1 MPQTTLRFLAVGCLL
16 HFPAAALSAQ
26 CPDGTPPPCGGRRVL
41 THAAV
46 RVPSASDRARRFLV
60 LPFRNVTRQ
69 SAQEWLVEGSTT
81 MLSDALGRW
90 QGITVVSDER
100 LYPALKRAGIAPGS
114 IIEIASIRRISEET
128 GGWTAVTGEVIAS
141 GGRVRITA
149 RAWDVP
155 SNRELMRTASE
166 VPSGSDVRLAYDSV
180 GLSLLRST
188 GLNVAAPDVAGVSN
202 PNLDAY
208 QAYLRGLAHIR
219 RNEWQLA
226 LVDLQESVRA
236 DSTFAS
242 AWARLAEV
250 QVHNEPADMYSP
262 MSKGAQYAARAVTLS
277 GNLPLRQRKHLFAHD
292 ALFRAQFGE
301 AREALE
307 GLIAADSSNLDAHE
321 QLVGLEL
328 TDPTVMIVS
337 GGQRPRGSPT
347 RAARFAKRAAEMD
360 PSRHAL
366 FGVLAWI
373 YFQAGMPGSPGTRVV
388 DRLPTSYPDL
398 LQLQRQPE
406 HVKRYAW
413 VVKND
418 TIALV
423 PAESLAFIPKD
434 SLKAFR
440 KQARAVARAWT
451 ERWILAAGD
460 ESSPYQMMSVLYALD
475 GEFPAALRAVAKAE
489 SLGVQPTTWSAPAQ
503 RLAYLSMAGNLASA
517 SRLADSLTAAS
528 FFHNPTNI
536 GMNPDATFWAFQL
549 HLLAGRM
556 AMASTVLEQQS
567 IVETLGNPQNPAPM
581 LSAFRKL
588 MGNDDPNA
596 AWRIPRAFHS
606 RQLDSA
612 IAHIMELA
620 ISDRIG
626 PLVPILLPFLA
637 NAADST
643 TLRSGDVLKAAN
655 ALAASGR
662 TSLAYELASNMI
674 ERDSTAAV
682 PASKFAWFRVSAEA
696 LNATRT
702 ARRARFHAATASVA
716 SDRATFEWTVDD
728 AAPFAWNLPESPA
741 DQREY
746 RWEIRLE
753 SPGRYFGFV
762 GGAAHKA
769 TGAVPFT
776 GTLAQLLSSNAY
788 RVVFGG
794 NLNANGVPT
803 DTTVMQSVTLSTE
816 IAPGV
821 LRMIVTDRAV
831 LDALRRMRPAEAL
844 FRFTPCAQTLGVVG
858 KTPCVEQRVTISY
871 P

>member
-1 MPQTTLRFLAVGCLL
+1 MPPTTLRFLAVGCLL
-16 HFPAAALSAQ
+16 FFTAAALSAQ
-26 CPDGTPPPCGGRRVL
+26 CPDGTPPPCSARRVL
-41 THAAV
+41 TRAAV

-114 IIEIASIRRISEET
+114 LIGTTSVRRISEET

-188 GLNVAAPDVAGVSN
+188 GLDVAALDLAGVSN

-208 QAYLRGLAHIR
+208 QAYLRGLAHVR

-236 DSTFAS
+236 DSTFAP

-250 QVHNEPADMYSP
+250 QIHNEPTDMYRA

-277 GNLPLRQRKHLFAHD
+277 ADLPLRQRKHLFAHD
-292 ALFRAQFGE
+292 ALFRAQFGD

-307 GLIAADSSNLDAHE
+307 GLIASDSSNLDAHE
-321 QLVGLEL
+321 QLAGLEL
-328 TDPTVMIVS
+328 SDPTLITVS
-337 GGQRPRGSPT
+337 GSRRPRGSPM
-347 RAARFAKRAAEMD
+347 RAARLAKRAAEMD
-360 PSRHAL
+360 PSRHAM
-366 FGVLAWI
+366 FGLLAWI
-373 YFQAGMPGSPGTRVV
+373 YFQAGVPGSPGTRVV

-398 LQLQRQPE
+398 LQLQQQPE
-406 HVKRYAW
+406 HAKSYAW
-413 VVKND
+413 VLTD

-434 SLKAFR
+434 SLKSFR

-460 ESSPYQMMSVLYALD
+460 ESAPYQMLSALYALD
-475 GEFPAALRAVAKAE
+475 GEYPAALRAVAKAE
-489 SLGVQPTTWSAPAQ
+489 SLGVQPPTWSAPAQ
-503 RLAYLSMAGNLASA
+503 RLTLLSMAGNFASA

-536 GMNPDATFWAFQL
+536 GMHPDATFWAFQL
-549 HLLAGRM
+549 HLLAGRV

-567 IVETLGNPQNPAPM
+567 IAEKFRNPQDPAPM

-588 MGNDDPNA
+588 MGNEDPNVE
-596 AWRIPRAFHS
+596 WGIPRAFRA

-612 IAHIMELA
+612 IAHLQKLA

-626 PLVPILLPFLA
+626 PLVPILLPLLA
-637 NAADST
+637 KAADST
-643 TLRSGDVLKAAN
+643 TVRSADVLKAAD
-655 ALAASGR
+655 ALAAAGR
-662 TSLAYELASNMI
+662 TSLAYELGRNMI

-682 PASKFAWFRVSAEA
+682 PAAKFAWYRVNAEA

-702 ARRARFHAATASVA
+702 ARKARFRAATASVA
-716 SDRATFEWTVDD
+716 TDRMTFEWTVDD
-728 AAPFAWNLPESPA
+728 AAPFAWNLAESPA

-746 RWEIRLE
+746 RWEIWLE
-753 SPGRYFGFV
+753 IPGRYYGFV
-762 GGAAHKA
+762 GGTPRMAA
-769 TGAVPFT
+769 GSMPLN
-776 GTLAQLLSSNAY
+776 GTLAQLLSSNAT
-788 RVVFGG
+788 RVVFDGKLDG
-794 NLNANGVPT
+794 NGVPT
-803 DTTVMQSVTLSTE
+803 DTTVLQGVTLRTE

-821 LRMIVTDRAV
+821 LRMIVTDHAV
-831 LDALRRMRPAEAL
+831 LDALRRARPAEAL
-844 FRFTPCAQTLGVVG
+844 FRFTPCAQPLGVVG
-858 KTPCVEQRVTISY
+858 KTPCVEERVTISY